1 MKTEIFGIIK
11 ETSKGPFVSLTGQ
24 KSFAVVDV
32 VTGQDISGLF
42 RADMVHLAREMGNA
56 LKYDTD
62 TKRAKRI
69 DPADI
74 PADITKLSTTKTESV
89 KNTTPITDPVMQLIA
104 KAPSIKPADLEM
116 SDIKWKY
123 LVRSAVRGKN
133 IMMVGPAGCG
143 KTQAAKALP
152 VATGHPFFYFNL
164 GATQDPRATLIGN
177 THFKDGQTVF
187 DSSAFVKAIQTENAV
202 ILLDELSRAHPEAW
216 NILMTVLDDGQ
227 RYLRLDENIDSP
239 TIMVAKGVSF
249 IATANI
255 GTEYT
260 STRVLDRALMDR
272 FEIIEVDILGM
283 DKEVS
288 LLTRKFGERVSK
300 TMIEAVADIAVSTRK
315 EWKSEEGKLS
325 TMIST
330 RMTVRVCDLLAD
342 GFTLNEAAE
351 VAILPFFDASGGS
364 DSERTFVKQIIQKHI
379 ATEEADIFN
388 TGNYSD
394 TATETIPF

>member
-1 MKTEIFGIIK
+1 MKKETFGIVEVTAKGVVVK
-11 ETSKGPFVSLTGQ
+11 EVGTGNDITS
-24 KSFAVVDV
+24 
-32 VTGQDISGLF
+32 LF
-42 RADMVHLAREMGNA
+42 RTDMINLALQNLEG
-56 LKYDTD
+56 LKFNHETQRG
-62 TKRAKRI
+62 KRV
-69 DPADI
+69 PMSEI
-74 PADITKLSTTKTESV
+74 PAEIKTVASTPTKEL
-89 KNTTPITDPVMQLIA
+89 DPVLELIKNSA
-104 KAPSIKPADLEM
+104 SIKPNDLEM
-116 SDIKWKY
+116 TDVKWKY

-216 NILMTVLDDGQ
+216 NILMTVLDEGQ
-227 RYLRLDENIDSP
+227 RYLRLDEDVNAPLIK
-239 TIMVAKGVSF
+239 VANGVSF

-272 FEIIEVDILGM
+272 FEIIEVDILSL
-283 DKEVS
+283 EQEEI
-288 LLTRKFGERVSK
+288 LLTKRYGNVLSEKQ
-300 TMIEAVADIAVSTRK
+300 IHAVADIAAVTRK
-315 EWKSEEGKLS
+315 EWRSESGKLT

-330 RMTVRVCDLLAD
+330 RMTVRLCELLAD
-342 GFTLNEAAE
+342 GFTLLEATE
-351 VAILPFFDASGGS
+351 VAVLPFFDASGGA
-364 DSERTFVKQIIQKHI
+364 DSERTFVKQIIQKY
-379 ATEEADIFN
+379 AAETEVENIFN
-388 TGNYSD
+388 ID
-394 TATETIPF
+394 EEKETEVNPF

>member
-1 MKTEIFGIIK
+1 MKKETFGIV
-11 ETSKGPFVSLTGQ
+11 EVTAKG
-24 KSFAVVDV
+24 AVVKEV
-32 VTGQDISGLF
+32 GTGNDITHLF
-42 RADMVHLAREMGNA
+42 RTDMINLAVVNLEA
-56 LKYDTD
+56 LKYNHETMRG
-62 TKRAKRI
+62 KRVPMSEV
-69 DPADI
+69 PAE
-74 PADITKLSTTKTESV
+74 TH
-89 KNTTPITDPVMQLIA
+89 NTTPAPSKEMDPVLELIKNSA
-104 KAPSIKPADLEM
+104 SIKPNDLEM
-116 SDIKWKY
+116 SDVKWKY

-216 NILMTVLDDGQ
+216 NILMTVLDEGQ
-227 RYLRLDENIDSP
+227 RYLRLDEDVNAPLIK
-239 TIMVAKGVSF
+239 VAPGVSF

-272 FEIIEVDILGM
+272 FEIIEVDILS
-283 DKEVS
+283 KEQEEI
-288 LLTRKFGERVSK
+288 LLTKRYGNVLSAKQLHAVS
-300 TMIEAVADIAVSTRK
+300 DIAAVTRK
-315 EWKSEEGKLS
+315 EWRSESGKLT

-330 RMTVRVCDLLAD
+330 RMTVRLCELLSDGFDLL
-342 GFTLNEAAE
+342 EATE
-351 VAILPFFDASGGS
+351 VAVLPFFDASGGA
-364 DSERTFVKQIIQKHI
+364 DSERTFVKQIIQKYAAETNI
-379 ATEEADIFN
+379 EDIFN
-388 TGNYSD
+388 IDEEKEKEVY
-394 TATETIPF
+394 PF